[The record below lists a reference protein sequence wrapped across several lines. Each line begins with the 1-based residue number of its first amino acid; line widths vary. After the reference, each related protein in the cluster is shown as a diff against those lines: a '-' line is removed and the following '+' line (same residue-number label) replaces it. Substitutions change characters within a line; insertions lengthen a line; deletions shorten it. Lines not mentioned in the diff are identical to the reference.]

1 MMRYGYF
8 YPSFVNFIVS
18 ANWSF
23 SIVNYNDEFSVLN
36 STNKS
41 RRKQMTGIF
50 AFLQQ
55 SKERCQSLQICLPN
69 LSIDGSD
76 KFNTFFTFQKRK
88 NVQIELGVLQIKC
101 YKLPS

>member
-1 MMRYGYF
+1 MAISILHLSIL
-8 YPSFVNFIVS
+8 SFRRIGHFF
-18 ANWSF
+18 A
-23 SIVNYNDEFSVLN
+23 NYNDEFSVLN
-36 STNKS
+36 CTNKS

-50 AFLQQ
+50 ALLQQ